1 MSSLSATEHALPL
14 TLSRAKP
21 QPAPILYSRGWAVAL
36 VALDILM
43 LFAASAFGL
52 AVAYRTWSPAVLWPA
67 FSHASIIFV
76 CIWLILF
83 ERFGMYKRSFALS
96 VKDEFYYTVAA
107 LILGVLPQLALYTL
121 VPEIPISRL
130 GLLASAGFAIV
141 AVGGARALAHGLRN
155 AVRAHRPRRIAI
167 VGAGSRIGLVAES
180 LNIIDGTE
188 VLRLDVADIDAT
200 VKSINLGEDAPLDD
214 IDWFRAAKA
223 WGCDTLLLTEVLPP
237 HVMPHILEVAAQ
249 RHIKVAFAPPRVQ
262 CHAYSLT
269 LTTDGHQALIVPSQL
284 RACTPSARL
293 LKRLLDLSLAVP
305 ATIIFLPIMG
315 LAALAIWLESRS
327 PILFRQQR
335 VGRGGKTFDILKFR
349 SMKPDAESSTGPVW
363 ASERDDRTTKVGA
376 FLRRTSIDELPQLF
390 NVMFGQMSVVGPR
403 PERPVFVNEFRR
415 LLPRYDERHLV
426 RPGITG
432 WSQVN
437 MRRVLQPT
445 EAGEKLSYDLFYVE
459 HWSLFMDMS
468 VIFKTAVE
476 FLFHRAA

>member
-1 MSSLSATEHALPL
+1 L

-21 QPAPILYSRGWAVAL
+21 QPAPFLYSRGWAVAL
-36 VALDILM
+36 VGLDILM
-43 LFAASAFGL
+43 LFAASYAGL
-52 AVAYRTWSPAVLWPA
+52 AVEHHTWNIDIIWPA
-67 FSHASIIFV
+67 FTHASIIFV
-76 CIWLILF
+76 CIWVVVF

-107 LILGVLPQLALYTL
+107 VILGVLPQLALYTA
-121 VPEIPISRL
+121 VPSIPISRL
-130 GLLASAGFAIV
+130 GLLWSAGFAIV
-141 AVGGARALAHGLRN
+141 AVGGTRALAHGVRN
-155 AVRAHRPRRIAI
+155 LVRAHRPRRIAI
-167 VGAGSRIGLVAES
+167 VGAGSRIGAVAES
-180 LNIIDGTE
+180 LNIVDGTE
-188 VLRLDVADIDAT
+188 VLRLDVTDIDAT
-200 VKSINLGEDAPLDD
+200 VKSVNLGEDAPLDE

-284 RACTPSARL
+284 RACTPSARM
-293 LKRLLDLSLAVP
+293 LKRLLDLGIAIPAALFFLPFMALSALAV
-305 ATIIFLPIMG
+305 
-315 LAALAIWLESRS
+315 WLESGS

-349 SMKPDAESSTGPVW
+349 SMKKDAESSTGPVW
-363 ASERDDRTTKVGA
+363 ASADDDRTTRVGA
-376 FLRRTSIDELPQLF
+376 FLRRTSLDELPQIF
-390 NVMFGQMSVVGPR
+390 NVILGQMSIVGPR
-403 PERPVFVNEFRR
+403 PERPVFVGEFRR

>member
-1 MSSLSATEHALPL
+1 MF
-14 TLSRAKP
+14 
-21 QPAPILYSRGWAVAL
+21 
-36 VALDILM
+36 
-43 LFAASAFGL
+43 FAASYAGL
-52 AVAYRTWSPAVLWPA
+52 AVAEHTWQPQIIWTS
-67 FSHASIIFV
+67 FTHASIIFV
-76 CIWLILF
+76 CIWVVVF

-107 LILGVLPQLALYTL
+107 VILGVLPQLALYT
-121 VPEIPISRL
+121 VFQQIPISRL
-130 GLLASAGFAIV
+130 GLLESAGFAIV
-141 AVGGARALAHGLRN
+141 AVGGTRALAHGVRN
-155 AVRAHRPRRIAI
+155 IARAHRPRRIAI
-167 VGAGSRIGLVAES
+167 VGAGSRIGMVAES

-188 VLRLDVADIDAT
+188 VLRLDVTDIDAT
-200 VKSINLGEDAPLDD
+200 VKSVNLGEDAPLDD

-293 LKRLLDLSLAVP
+293 LKRLLDLSLAIP
-305 ATIIFLPIMG
+305 AAVIFAPFMILS
-315 LAALAIWLESRS
+315 ALAVWLESGS

-335 VGRGGKTFDILKFR
+335 VGRGGKAFDILKFR
-349 SMKPDAESSTGPVW
+349 SMKNDAESSTGPVW
-363 ASERDDRTTKVGA
+363 ASAGDDRTTKVGA
-376 FLRRTSIDELPQLF
+376 FLRRTSLDELPQLF
-390 NVMFGQMSVVGPR
+390 NVILGDMSIVGPR
-403 PERPVFVNEFRR
+403 PERPVFVGEFRR

>member
-1 MSSLSATEHALPL
+1 MSASEHVLPL
-14 TLSRAKP
+14 TLSRAKA
-21 QPAPILYSRGWAVAL
+21 QPAPTLYSRGWAFAL
-36 VALDILM
+36 VALDIAM
-43 LFAASAFGL
+43 FFVASFAGL
-52 AVAYRTWSPAVLWPA
+52 AVANHTWNLRVLWNP
-67 FSHASIIFV
+67 FTHASVIFV
-76 CIWLILF
+76 VIWLVVF
-83 ERFGMYKRSFALS
+83 ERFGLYRRSFALS

-107 LILGVLPQLALYTL
+107 LILGVLPQLAVYTL
-121 VPEIPISRL
+121 FPQIPVSRV
-130 GLLASAGFAIV
+130 GLMLSAVFAIG
-141 AVGGARALAHGLRN
+141 AVGGARALAHAVRN
-155 AVRAHRPRRIAI
+155 AAKARRPRRIAI
-167 VGAGSRIGLVAES
+167 VGAGSRVGMVAES
-180 LNIIDGTE
+180 LNIVDGTE
-188 VLRLDVADIDAT
+188 VLRLDVSDMDAT
-200 VKSINLGEDAPLDD
+200 VKSINLGEDAPLDE

-305 ATIIFLPIMG
+305 AAIVFSPLM
-315 LAALAIWLESRS
+315 LMSALAIWLESGG
-327 PILFRQQR
+327 PILYRQSR

-349 SMKPDAESSTGPVW
+349 SMKQDAESSTGPVW
-363 ASERDDRTTKVGA
+363 ASAGDDRTTKVGA
-376 FLRRTSIDELPQLF
+376 FLRRTSLDELPQLF
-390 NVMFGQMSVVGPR
+390 NVMFGEMSVVGPR

-476 FLFHRAA
+476 FLFHRVA

>member
-1 MSSLSATEHALPL
+1 
-14 TLSRAKP
+14 
-21 QPAPILYSRGWAVAL
+21 
-36 VALDILM
+36 LDITM
-43 LFAASAFGL
+43 FFAASYAGL
-52 AVAYRTWSPAVLWPA
+52 AAAYRTWSPEILWPS
-67 FSHASIIFV
+67 FTHASVIFV
-76 CIWLILF
+76 CMWLIVF

-107 LILGVLPQLALYTL
+107 LILGALPQLAVYTL
-121 VPEIPISRL
+121 FPEIPVSRL
-130 GLLASAGFAIV
+130 GLLLSAGFAVV
-141 AVGGARALAHGLRN
+141 AVGGTRALAHGVRN
-155 AVRAHRPRRIAI
+155 IAKAHRPRRIAI
-167 VGAGSRIGLVAES
+167 VGAGARIGLVAES
-180 LNIIDGTE
+180 LNIVDGTE
-188 VLRLDVADIDAT
+188 VLRLDVSDIDAT
-200 VKSINLGEDAPLDD
+200 VKSVNLGEDAPLDD

-284 RACTPSARL
+284 RACTPPARM
-293 LKRLLDLSLAVP
+293 LKRILDLSLAIP
-305 ATIIFLPIMG
+305 AALIFLPIMG
-315 LAALAIWLESRS
+315 LAAAAIWIESGS

-335 VGRGGKTFDILKFR
+335 VGRGGKSFDILKFR
-349 SMKPDAESSTGPVW
+349 SMKQDAESSTGPVW
-363 ASERDDRTTKVGA
+363 ASAGDDRTTKVGA
-376 FLRRTSIDELPQLF
+376 FLRRTSLDELPQLF
-390 NVMFGQMSVVGPR
+390 NVFKGQMSVVGPR
-403 PERPVFVNEFRR
+403 PERPVFVSEFRR

-468 VIFKTAVE
+468 VIFKTAIE

>member
-1 MSSLSATEHALPL
+1 MSSLSASEHVLPL
-14 TLSRAKP
+14 TLSRAKA
-21 QPAPILYSRGWAVAL
+21 QPAPVQYSRGWAFAL
-36 VALDILM
+36 VALDISM
-43 LFAASAFGL
+43 FFAASYAGL
-52 AVAYRTWSPAVLWPA
+52 AVENRTWNPQILWPA
-67 FSHASIIFV
+67 FTHASIIFV
-76 CIWLILF
+76 CLWLVVF

-107 LILGVLPQLALYTL
+107 LLLGALPQLAVYTL
-121 VPEIPISRL
+121 FPAIPVSRL
-130 GLLASAGFAIV
+130 GLLLSVCFAIV
-141 AVGGARALAHGLRN
+141 AVGGARALAHGVRN
-155 AVRAHRPRRIAI
+155 IAKAHRPRRIAI
-167 VGAGSRIGLVAES
+167 VGAGARIGLVAES
-180 LNIIDGTE
+180 LNIVDGTE

-200 VKSINLGEDAPLDD
+200 VKSVNLGEDAPLDD

-284 RACTPSARL
+284 RACTPSARM
-293 LKRLLDLSLAVP
+293 LKRILDLSLAAP
-305 ATIIFLPIMG
+305 AALAFLPFMAIS
-315 LAALAIWLESRS
+315 AIAIWLESGG

-349 SMKPDAESSTGPVW
+349 SMKHDAESATGPVW
-363 ASERDDRTTKVGA
+363 ASAGDDRTTRVGA
-376 FLRRTSIDELPQLF
+376 FLRRTSLDELPQIF
-390 NVMFGQMSVVGPR
+390 NVILGQMSVVGPR
-403 PERPVFVNEFRR
+403 PERPVFVGEFRR

-468 VIFKTAVE
+468 VIFKTAIE

>member
-1 MSSLSATEHALPL
+1 MF
-14 TLSRAKP
+14 
-21 QPAPILYSRGWAVAL
+21 
-36 VALDILM
+36 
-43 LFAASAFGL
+43 FAASYAGL
-52 AVAYRTWSPAVLWPA
+52 AVDHGTWKPQIIWPS
-67 FSHASIIFV
+67 FTHASIIFV
-76 CIWLILF
+76 AIWLVVF

-96 VKDEFYYTVAA
+96 TKDEFYYTVAA
-107 LILGVLPQLALYTL
+107 VILGVLPQLALYTAFR
-121 VPEIPISRL
+121 EIPISRL
-130 GLLASAGFAIV
+130 GLLYSAGIAIV
-141 AVGGARALAHGLRN
+141 AVGGARALAHGVRN
-155 AVRAHRPRRIAI
+155 AVKAHRPRRIAI
-167 VGAGSRIGLVAES
+167 VGAGARIGAVAES
-180 LNIIDGTE
+180 LNIVDGTE
-188 VLRLDVADIDAT
+188 VLRLDVNDIDST
-200 VKSINLGEDAPLDD
+200 VKSVNLGEDAPLDD

-293 LKRLLDLSLAVP
+293 LKRLLDLGLAIPAAILFSPFMAISALAV
-305 ATIIFLPIMG
+305 
-315 LAALAIWLESRS
+315 WLEDGS

-335 VGRGGKTFDILKFR
+335 VGRGGRSFDILKFR
-349 SMKPDAESSTGPVW
+349 SMKKDAESATGPVW
-363 ASERDDRTTKVGA
+363 ASAGDDRTTKVGA
-376 FLRRTSIDELPQLF
+376 FLRRTSLDELPQLF
-390 NVMFGQMSVVGPR
+390 NVILGDMSVVGPR

>member
-1 MSSLSATEHALPL
+1 M
-14 TLSRAKP
+14 
-21 QPAPILYSRGWAVAL
+21 
-36 VALDILM
+36 
-43 LFAASAFGL
+43 
-52 AVAYRTWSPAVLWPA
+52 
-67 FSHASIIFV
+67 
-76 CIWLILF
+76 
-83 ERFGMYKRSFALS
+83 S

-107 LILGVLPQLALYTL
+107 LILGVLPQLAVYTAF
-121 VPEIPISRL
+121 PQIPISRV
-130 GLLASAGFAIV
+130 GLMLSAAFAIV
-141 AVGGARALAHGLRN
+141 AVGGARAVAH
-155 AVRAHRPRRIAI
+155 AVRNVAKARRPRRIAI
-167 VGAGSRIGLVAES
+167 VGSGTRVGMVAES
-180 LNIIDGTE
+180 LNIVDGTE
-188 VLRLDVADIDAT
+188 VLRLDVSDIDNT
-200 VKSINLGEDAPLDD
+200 VKSVNLGTDAMLDD

-269 LTTDGHQALIVPSQL
+269 LTTDGRQALIVPSQL

-293 LKRLLDLSLAVP
+293 LKRLLDLSLAIP
-305 ATIIFLPIMG
+305 ATIVFAPVMG
-315 LAALAIWLESRS
+315 VAALAVWLESGG

-335 VGRGGKTFDILKFR
+335 VGRGGKTFPIFKFR
-349 SMKPDAESSTGPVW
+349 SMKQDAEAATGPVW
-363 ASERDDRTTKVGA
+363 ASAGDDRTTKVGA
-376 FLRRTSIDELPQLF
+376 ILRRTSIDELPQLF
-390 NVMFGQMSVVGPR
+390 NVLCGHMSVVGPR

-459 HWSLFMDMS
+459 HWSLFMDLS

>member
-1 MSSLSATEHALPL
+1 MSASEHVLSL
-14 TLSRAKP
+14 TLSRAKA
-21 QPAPILYSRGWAVAL
+21 QPAPLQYSRGWAFAL
-36 VALDILM
+36 VALDIAM
-43 LFAASAFGL
+43 FFVASYAGL
-52 AVAYRTWSPAVLWPA
+52 AVANGTWSVAALWTP
-67 FSHASIIFV
+67 FTHASVIFV
-76 CIWLILF
+76 CIWLFVF
-83 ERFGMYKRSFALS
+83 ERIGLYRRSFALS

-107 LILGVLPQLALYTL
+107 LIIGVLPQLAVYTL
-121 VPEIPISRL
+121 FPQIPISRV
-130 GLLASAGFAIV
+130 GLMLSAVFAIA
-141 AVGGARALAHGLRN
+141 AVGGARTLAHAVRN
-155 AVRAHRPRRIAI
+155 VVRAHRPRRIAI
-167 VGAGSRIGLVAES
+167 VGDGGRVGLVAES
-180 LNIIDGTE
+180 LNIVDGTE
-188 VLRLDVADIDAT
+188 VLRLDVSDMDAT

-284 RACTPSARL
+284 RACTPPARL

-305 ATIIFLPIMG
+305 ATLLFLPIM
-315 LAALAIWLESRS
+315 AVCALAIRLESEG

-335 VGRGGKTFDILKFR
+335 VGRGGKAFDILKFR
-349 SMKPDAESSTGPVW
+349 SMKVDAESATGPVW
-363 ASERDDRTTKVGA
+363 ATAGDDRTTKVGA
-376 FLRRTSIDELPQLF
+376 FLRRTSLDELPQLF
-390 NVMFGQMSVVGPR
+390 NVMLGEMSVVGPR

-459 HWSLFMDMS
+459 HWSLFMDLS

>member
-1 MSSLSATEHALPL
+1 MSASEHVLPL
-14 TLSRAKP
+14 SLRAKA
-21 QPAPILYSRGWAVAL
+21 QPAPIRYSRAWAIAL
-36 VALDILM
+36 VALDITMFL
-43 LFAASAFGL
+43 AASYGGL
-52 AVAYRTWSPAVLWPA
+52 ALAFRTWNAAVICPA
-67 FSHASIIFV
+67 FTHSSTIFV
-76 CIWLILF
+76 CIWLLCF
-83 ERFGMYKRSFALS
+83 ERFGLYKRSFALS
-96 VKDEFYYTVAA
+96 VKDEFYYTVGA
-107 LILGVLPQLALYTL
+107 LILGVLPQLAIYTL
-121 VPEIPISRL
+121 LPQIPVSRV
-130 GLLASAGFAIV
+130 GLLASAGLAVV
-141 AVGGARALAHGLRN
+141 AVGGARALAH
-155 AVRAHRPRRIAI
+155 AVRTGIQQRRPRRIAI
-167 VGAGSRIGLVAES
+167 VGAGTRIGLVAES
-180 LNIIDGTE
+180 LNIVDGTE
-188 VLRLDVADIDAT
+188 VLRLDVPDIDST
-200 VKSINLGEDAPLDD
+200 VKSVNLGEDAHLDD

-237 HVMPHILEVAAQ
+237 HVMPHILEVAAA

-293 LKRLLDLSLAVP
+293 LKRMLDLSFAIP
-305 ATIIFLPIMG
+305 AAIFFAPIMIV
-315 LAALAIWLESRS
+315 AALAIWIESGS
-327 PILFRQQR
+327 GILFRQER
-335 VGRGGKTFDILKFR
+335 VGRGGKAFSILKFR
-349 SMKPDAESSTGPVW
+349 SMRPDAESATGPVW
-363 ASERDDRTTKVGA
+363 ASAGDDRTTKVGA
-376 FLRRTSIDELPQLF
+376 FLRRTSLDELPQLF
-390 NVMFGQMSVVGPR
+390 NVILGQMSVVGPR

-459 HWSLFMDMS
+459 HWSLFMDLS

>member
-1 MSSLSATEHALPL
+1 MSSLSATEHVLPL

-36 VALDILM
+36 VALDVLM
-43 LFAASAFGL
+43 FFVASYAGL
-52 AVAYRTWSPAVLWPA
+52 AIANHTWQPQIIWPA
-67 FSHASIIFV
+67 FTHASIIFV
-76 CIWLILF
+76 CIWVLVF
-83 ERFGMYKRSFALS
+83 ERFGLYKRSFALS
-96 VKDEFYYTVAA
+96 VKDEFYYSVAA
-107 LILGVLPQLALYTL
+107 VILGVLPQLALYTAF
-121 VPEIPISRL
+121 PQIPISRL

-141 AVGGARALAHGLRN
+141 AVGGSRALAHGVRN
-155 AVRAHRPRRIAI
+155 VAKAHRPRRIAI
-167 VGAGSRIGLVAES
+167 VGAGSRIGTVAES
-180 LNIIDGTE
+180 LNIVDGTE
-188 VLRLDVADIDAT
+188 VLRLDVTDIDAT
-200 VKSINLGEDAPLDD
+200 VKSVNLGEDAPLDD

-237 HVMPHILEVAAQ
+237 NVMPHILEVAAQ
-249 RHIKVAFAPPRVQ
+249 RHIKVAFAMPRVQ

-269 LTTDGHQALIVPSQL
+269 LATDGYQALIVPSQL

-293 LKRLLDLSLAVP
+293 LKRLLDLSLAIP
-305 ATIIFLPIMG
+305 AAAIFAPFMALS
-315 LAALAIWLESRS
+315 ALAVWIESGS
-327 PILFRQQR
+327 PVLFRQQR
-335 VGRGGKTFDILKFR
+335 VGRGGKAFDILKFR
-349 SMKPDAESSTGPVW
+349 SMKLDAESSTGPVW

-376 FLRRTSIDELPQLF
+376 FLRRTSLDELPQLF
-390 NVMFGQMSVVGPR
+390 NVILGDMSVVGPR

>member
-1 MSSLSATEHALPL
+1 MSASEQVLPL
-14 TLSRAKP
+14 TLSHAKA
-21 QPAPILYSRGWAVAL
+21 QPAPVQYSRAWAFAL
-36 VALDILM
+36 VALDVSM
-43 LFAASAFGL
+43 FFVASYAGL
-52 AVAYRTWSPAVLWPA
+52 AVVNHTWDIRALWSPLT
-67 FSHASIIFV
+67 HASIIFV
-76 CIWLILF
+76 VIWLLVF
-83 ERFGMYKRSFALS
+83 ERFGLYKRSFALS
-96 VKDEFYYTVAA
+96 VKDEFYYTVAG
-107 LILGVLPQLALYTL
+107 LLLGVLPQLAVYTL
-121 VPEIPISRL
+121 FPQIPISRV
-130 GLLASAGFAIV
+130 GLMLSAAFAIA
-141 AVGGARALAHGLRN
+141 AVGGARTLAH
-155 AVRAHRPRRIAI
+155 AVRNQVKARRPRRIAI
-167 VGAGSRIGLVAES
+167 VGAGSRVGMVAES
-180 LNIIDGTE
+180 LNIVDGTE
-188 VLRLDVADIDAT
+188 VLRLDVSDIDAT
-200 VKSINLGEDAPLDD
+200 VKSVNLGADAHLDD

-293 LKRLLDLSLAVP
+293 LKRLLDLGLTIP
-305 ATIIFLPIMG
+305 AIILFSPLM
-315 LAALAIWLESRS
+315 LLSALAIWLESGG
-327 PILFRQQR
+327 PIFFRQQR
-335 VGRGGKTFDILKFR
+335 VGRGGKTFAILKFR
-349 SMKPDAESSTGPVW
+349 SMKQDAESATGPVW
-363 ASERDDRTTKVGA
+363 ASAGDARTTKVGA
-376 FLRRTSIDELPQLF
+376 FLRRTSLDELPQLF
-390 NVMFGQMSVVGPR
+390 NVMAGDMSVVGPR

>member
-1 MSSLSATEHALPL
+1 M
-14 TLSRAKP
+14 
-21 QPAPILYSRGWAVAL
+21 
-36 VALDILM
+36 
-43 LFAASAFGL
+43 
-52 AVAYRTWSPAVLWPA
+52 
-67 FSHASIIFV
+67 
-76 CIWLILF
+76 
-83 ERFGMYKRSFALS
+83 
-96 VKDEFYYTVAA
+96 
-107 LILGVLPQLALYTL
+107 
-121 VPEIPISRL
+121 
-130 GLLASAGFAIV
+130 
-141 AVGGARALAHGLRN
+141 
-155 AVRAHRPRRIAI
+155 
-167 VGAGSRIGLVAES
+167 
-180 LNIIDGTE
+180 
-188 VLRLDVADIDAT
+188 
-200 VKSINLGEDAPLDD
+200 
-214 IDWFRAAKA
+214 
-223 WGCDTLLLTEVLPP
+223 
-237 HVMPHILEVAAQ
+237 
-249 RHIKVAFAPPRVQ
+249 
-262 CHAYSLT
+262 
-269 LTTDGHQALIVPSQL
+269 
-284 RACTPSARL
+284 
-293 LKRLLDLSLAVP
+293 
-305 ATIIFLPIMG
+305 PIMA
-315 LAALAIWLESRS
+315 LAALAIWLESGS

-390 NVMFGQMSVVGPR
+390 NVMFGEMSVVGPR